1 MIRHLFFFLVW
12 GMTIHAQSDFQS
24 SVSRLAA
31 DAARH
36 YVAPAVSGFGTSMNS
51 GWFHRAPE
59 ARKFAFHFELG
70 ITAMGAFFK
79 PHSRKFSA
87 TGQLRLDSLQAAA
100 ITQFV
105 YSSDDFSLLS
115 TEQKHAVQ
123 AALIQQIIGSSV
135 KVHLEGATVVG
146 GKKDSIRV
154 AYQGVALNYTDP
166 LSGETHTID
175 VASEGGSFALPVAG
189 LNLPAVGWYAYQ
201 LTLGTFYGTQL
212 TFRFFPTRKAGALG
226 TLKYSG
232 IGIQHNPAIWTRK
245 KLPVDVALAVT
256 SQTMRIGRAFEMRAA
271 GFGITASRQFGWR
284 FLHVAPYAG
293 LMAESSSMRLRYD
306 FLKADGT
313 TEKIDIKVRG
323 DNPMRLT
330 LGLSFRALIANLNI
344 DYGVARYHAVS
355 AGLTLAF

>member
-1 MIRHLFFFLVW
+1 
-12 GMTIHAQSDFQS
+12 MTLRWFIWLAGTLPVLAQNDFQS

-79 PHSRKFSA
+79 PHSRRFSA
-87 TGQLRLDSLQAAA
+87 TGQLRLDSIQASA
-100 ITQFV
+100 ITQFI

-115 TEQKHAVQ
+115 GEQKQAVQ
-123 AALIQQIIGSSV
+123 AALIQQIVGSSV
-135 KVHLEGATVVG
+135 NVHLEGATVVG
-146 GKKDSIRV
+146 GKRDSIRV
-154 AYQGVALNYTDP
+154 AYRGVALNYTDP
-166 LSGETHTID
+166 ISGETRTID
-175 VASEGGSFALPVAG
+175 VASEGGSFTLPVAG

-226 TLKYSG
+226 TLEYTG
-232 IGIQHNPAIWTRK
+232 IGIQHNPAMWTRK
-245 KLPVDVALAVT
+245 KLPVEVALAVT

-271 GFGITASRQFGWR
+271 GFGITASKQFGWR
-284 FLHVAPYAG
+284 YLHVAPYAG

-306 FLKADGT
+306 FINADGA

-323 DNPMRLT
+323 DNPTRLT
-330 LGLSFRALIANLNI
+330 LGLSLRALIANLNI
-344 DYGVARYHAVS
+344 DYSVARYHAVS